1 MIKDKTE
8 YHRVDIFDL
17 LNEIKAS
24 DVKQGL
30 NIVNI
35 RGCNGAGKSTVP
47 MRMMAEDPDVFMITQ
62 DGKDIATVFP
72 TFKYVAVGKYFT
84 KTGGVDGVKNT
95 DTMKKI
101 LSYLNLLPYHIIYE
115 GILASTVFS
124 THRDILQQMESGVAK
139 RKATI
144 LNIIPPFDLIRERIL
159 KRNGGNNNVKWEQIE
174 GKYKTVKNN
183 HPKFVDAG
191 LNSIVVDN
199 SEITLEET
207 TNWFLNLVG
216 E

>member
-1 MIKDKTE
+1 MPKAKE
-8 YHRVDIFDL
+8 SYHRVDIFDL
-17 LNEIKAS
+17 LNDITVDKVEK
-24 DVKQGL
+24 GL
-30 NIVNI
+30 KIVNI

-47 MRMMAEDPDVFMITQ
+47 MRMLEEDPDVFMITQ
-62 DGKDIATVFP
+62 SGKDIATVFP
-72 TFKYVAVGKYFT
+72 NFKFVAVGKYFT

-101 LSYLNLLPYHIIYE
+101 ISYLNLLPYHIIYE

-124 THRDILQQMESGVAK
+124 THRDILKGLEDGVTK

-144 LNIIPPFDLIRERIL
+144 LNIVPPFDLIRKRIL
-159 KRNGGNNNVKWEQIE
+159 SRNGGNNDVKWEQIE
-174 GKYKTVKNN
+174 GKYKTVKKN

-191 LNSIVVDN
+191 LNSIIVSNEDVK
-199 SEITLEET
+199 LEET
-207 TNWFLNLVG
+207 TKWFLNLIG